1 MTIQYKKVGF
11 TEDNFRSL
19 GPIYVSYRLLN
30 ISVMNIMNLQSTFT
44 IISLI
49 CFFNTSTFTATCLTK
64 GGKLQLMRCD
74 SKIHT
79 FESIYYD

>member
-11 TEDNFRSL
+11 TEDDFRDL
-19 GPIYVSYRLLN
+19 GSIYVSFCLLN
-30 ISVMNIMNLQSTFT
+30 ISIMNIMNLQSTFT
-44 IISLI
+44 IINLI
-49 CFFNTSTFTATCLTK
+49 CFFDTSIFTATCLTK